1 MTKNI
6 TCLQHLKTS
15 IETSHCWSLQQCKK
29 LEDDNKSPITFIN
42 NCDKRKQ
49 HGEAYKTTMNKIMQE
64 IIPPQLVIFSLIH
77 PFFFPSCLPFS
88 LISLLNQLH
97 FHFHNLLTYLLFFFF
112 FIPIICP
119 FPTKFS
125 FIFCWINPISTIV
138 ILNPKEREEKKK
150 WNMHIFCVL
159 CSHYVVCS
167 FVILPQ
173 KIKVHNKMRV
183 LHLPRSLTFM
193 VFLEKWGCHIVT

>member
-1 MTKNI
+1 
-6 TCLQHLKTS
+6 
-15 IETSHCWSLQQCKK
+15 
-29 LEDDNKSPITFIN
+29 
-42 NCDKRKQ
+42 
-49 HGEAYKTTMNKIMQE
+49 
-64 IIPPQLVIFSLIH
+64 
-77 PFFFPSCLPFS
+77 
-88 LISLLNQLH
+88 
-97 FHFHNLLTYLLFFFF
+97 
-112 FIPIICP
+112 
-119 FPTKFS
+119 
-125 FIFCWINPISTIV
+125 
-138 ILNPKEREEKKK
+138 LNPKEREEKKK